1 MEVPGPQSEASNET
15 KGTKEGPSAVVGDED
30 TCQQT
35 CVCDVH
41 AGEPYLRATGLHV
54 EAEKVGAEI
63 PSSERGVSVHLGECK
78 GVFPLRPD
86 LGLEPRVM
94 RKDSEALHEVTGRG
108 LPEHEL
114 CRSAIVSRTQQ
125 EAGSG
130 REVPEVLGACVLS
143 EAGQV
148 RAVVD
153 EQAGSM
159 RQVCVSALSSA
170 QKVATA
176 SDGMETEG
184 TPNPKGSR
192 NDNKSPIKV
201 SLRLDC
207 MDVSGVQHGV
217 CVHDMS
223 LDGESCADEDMC
235 METFEQYEGQEWH
248 LMPPM
253 VETRGYGDCSACEV
267 TCRVKG
273 SGTRRSGRL
282 DANSQT
288 GKVTDAQTASP
299 KSGCAFPGGGVIQV
313 EQRPG
318 EGISGQ
324 TTTTTG
330 SRTSARSGES
340 PRRTSGDLDL
350 PGGVG
355 PGAGRKGTP
364 NPKWRSINEMCHG
377 RNSRVWQRPR
387 GKVSGAGEVRHRLRT
402 LRGLPVEV
410 DLTDE
415 SNGPASARP
424 DSEMGEPEQSASA
437 QPEQNSGASGSAPP
451 SEVREPVVS
460 GPPHE
465 PSNGGSQDVPDE
477 VPLEDMFG
485 SDIQGRAL
493 EKHLSQGHWP
503 YSNECPSCRKARG
516 RIPARRRETDDH
528 FSVGVDFLFFGRHI
542 RVLLMIVIGTSMM
555 FCSVIKDDH
564 ATNVRHV
571 VEGLIEIG
579 AGGKQV
585 ELVGDQ
591 DDTLVKLFRDA
602 GQAVKFPGLG
612 THWRQAPL
620 SRPQAK
626 AHVERGVRSVK
637 EGFYAVWLDLESS
650 LGCRIALEAPLF
662 EFAIQ
667 YVVRTYNIC
676 HQPNNST
683 MTPLDRMRNQAG
695 SKRPETFPFGV
706 LGYGKPPNVARYR
719 GMRLVPMVY
728 LGPKSSTGC
737 GLLGL
742 PLEIV
747 GPESERRIDVFSA
760 FRPGRP
766 LEWKKETLEPLCI
779 PPRMN
784 QEGGYPALPSTKFLK
799 RRRSEDGPERPED
812 VPESPMIAPEE
823 PVPLEG
829 PGEGEMDLDDES
841 MYEPSESGGMQID
854 DGDLEDM
861 LIESLHRQLYLE
873 FMSDERLRFIEGM
886 PSVTMDTAV
895 SWFEVMFGGE
905 QVVVLVPDGVVD
917 EMTNEK
923 LQHEQVHEGM
933 KTEVESLEKLRVG
946 QVVDE
951 KTAKRLAAEAGVK
964 ILGSRWVISQ
974 KTPEIVRCRL
984 VVKDFRTYGGP
995 ALLEGIYSPTSTVE
1009 ALRFVLAYGAEY
1021 KCHFAGLDV
1030 STAFMYAPLKEGE
1043 RAVVRLPSSVVR
1055 KRGDRAFLSLSKAM
1069 NGLRQGPLRWYEELT
1084 NTLMENHAEPT
1095 FEATLFRMEFEGGY
1109 SGLVLVYV
1117 DDVLVCAQLKW
1128 HCDVVV
1134 ELLQSRYQVKRTG
1147 DLFPEQIGQLKFLG
1161 RTIARLCQAGPIC
1174 LGLETEYLEGVIRS
1188 FGERLKPNETL
1199 PDLERLYDKESKKY
1213 QGKDKSAATL
1223 TAEAYQRYRK
1233 VLGQLAW
1240 ASITRSDLQYCVGF
1254 LSRYQQNPDQFAESC
1269 MRAILRWLL
1278 SRLTV
1283 VQTFP
1288 SENVE
1293 WEFANGPCEQIMGY
1307 CDASWNLSS
1316 VTGFLLFWR
1325 GSMLK
1330 SGSRKQAVPAL
1341 SSPEA
1346 EVVAL
1351 AESAKEGLSMACLVE
1366 TALYGIK
1373 KTILGEPEQPISQ
1386 IQVVLK
1392 TDSTSAQCIAQMKGL
1407 LRKVRHLQLRVVF
1420 LQHLVDSGQLV
1431 TRRIPGKENPADGL
1445 TKTMTH
1451 EMMQNLCSAAGL
1463 ISLDKFPEKANLM
1476 NRKDTPSPKNLLGT
1490 SEVSDKE
1497 ATPTPKDACPRQEGP
1512 QPQDLKVWSTAIA
1525 ATTTKTRHAGHVKF
1539 DKVEIFEI
1547 DFASRC

>member
-1 MEVPGPQSEASNET
+1 
-15 KGTKEGPSAVVGDED
+15 
-30 TCQQT
+30 
-35 CVCDVH
+35 
-41 AGEPYLRATGLHV
+41 
-54 EAEKVGAEI
+54 
-63 PSSERGVSVHLGECK
+63 
-78 GVFPLRPD
+78 
-86 LGLEPRVM
+86 
-94 RKDSEALHEVTGRG
+94 
-108 LPEHEL
+108 
-114 CRSAIVSRTQQ
+114 
-125 EAGSG
+125 
-130 REVPEVLGACVLS
+130 
-143 EAGQV
+143 
-148 RAVVD
+148 
-153 EQAGSM
+153 
-159 RQVCVSALSSA
+159 
-170 QKVATA
+170 
-176 SDGMETEG
+176 
-184 TPNPKGSR
+184 
-192 NDNKSPIKV
+192 
-201 SLRLDC
+201 
-207 MDVSGVQHGV
+207 
-217 CVHDMS
+217 
-223 LDGESCADEDMC
+223 
-235 METFEQYEGQEWH
+235 
-248 LMPPM
+248 
-253 VETRGYGDCSACEV
+253 
-267 TCRVKG
+267 
-273 SGTRRSGRL
+273 
-282 DANSQT
+282 
-288 GKVTDAQTASP
+288 
-299 KSGCAFPGGGVIQV
+299 
-313 EQRPG
+313 
-318 EGISGQ
+318 
-324 TTTTTG
+324 
-330 SRTSARSGES
+330 
-340 PRRTSGDLDL
+340 
-350 PGGVG
+350 
-355 PGAGRKGTP
+355 
-364 NPKWRSINEMCHG
+364 
-377 RNSRVWQRPR
+377 
-387 GKVSGAGEVRHRLRT
+387 
-402 LRGLPVEV
+402 
-410 DLTDE
+410 
-415 SNGPASARP
+415 
-424 DSEMGEPEQSASA
+424 
-437 QPEQNSGASGSAPP
+437 
-451 SEVREPVVS
+451 
-460 GPPHE
+460 
-465 PSNGGSQDVPDE
+465 
-477 VPLEDMFG
+477 
-485 SDIQGRAL
+485 
-493 EKHLSQGHWP
+493 
-503 YSNECPSCRKARG
+503 
-516 RIPARRRETDDH
+516 
-528 FSVGVDFLFFGRHI
+528 
-542 RVLLMIVIGTSMM
+542 
-555 FCSVIKDDH
+555 
-564 ATNVRHV
+564 
-571 VEGLIEIG
+571 
-579 AGGKQV
+579 
-585 ELVGDQ
+585 
-591 DDTLVKLFRDA
+591 
-602 GQAVKFPGLG
+602 
-612 THWRQAPL
+612 
-620 SRPQAK
+620 
-626 AHVERGVRSVK
+626 
-637 EGFYAVWLDLESS
+637 
-650 LGCRIALEAPLF
+650 
-662 EFAIQ
+662 
-667 YVVRTYNIC
+667 
-676 HQPNNST
+676 

-784 QEGGYPALPSTKFLK
+784 QEGGYPALPSTSIPGPPIDRKFLK

-1547 DFASRC
+1547 DFASSLGFENLVLTGPYKAWNHEAMKFQGQVDLCLFEVCCSEESGLKGWAGRQKSKMVAYFGVTKERSLLGNRTQNWIKAVLGTCQHAKVPVVCHFSTPCTVGSPMRHLNFHLFPHYKKVWKRKMHVHREMWKAIHEVFGPWKQCCFVQEWPIQTMLWTERVYTNMSAGFNMQFWVQVDRCVFDSVFKEWCIVSNREAVTQSLHGLRCTGDHEHRQMSQTAKGFYPEGMCNRLGQAFLQTA